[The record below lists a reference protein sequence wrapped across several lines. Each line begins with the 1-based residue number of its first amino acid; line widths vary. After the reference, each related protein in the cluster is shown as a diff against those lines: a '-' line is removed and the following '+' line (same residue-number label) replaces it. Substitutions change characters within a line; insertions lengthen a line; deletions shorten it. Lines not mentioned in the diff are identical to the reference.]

1 MSFLQPAMLLAI
13 PVIALPIIIH
23 LINQRR
29 FQTVQWAA
37 MLFLLAANRMSRGYA
52 RLRQWL
58 ILAARTLAIAGLI
71 FAISRPLT
79 SGWLGIAAGSRVD
92 TTIILLDRSAS
103 MSQSGNGGRS
113 KLDSGIDQLVRS
125 LGLLPSNRYVL
136 IDSVSEQAVEI
147 DSPDVLAE
155 LPGGGV
161 VSASADLP
169 AMLETAAEY
178 IRANRPSRCEIWI
191 CSDVR
196 RNDWNDD
203 SGRWQAIR
211 TAMVEAPQMIGFH
224 LLAYADTDP
233 VNRSIR
239 VTDARRVEGASGAEL
254 LLSLR
259 IEQLSAVDGPVTIP
273 IQLELDGAR
282 SEFTAELTG
291 SELEL
296 KNQSIP
302 LDGGKTRGWGRVSI
316 PSDSSPADNEFYFV
330 YDMPVPRRAV
340 VVTDDPDAARPLELA
355 ASISPDPAITCQAQ
369 SIAPP
374 QWVAVDWDEVS
385 LVLWQAALPEVGE
398 SDSAGGALQTLVNR
412 GGQVI
417 FFPPEM
423 PTADSFAGLSW
434 TDWQTGDPQFQVA
447 SWVSD
452 QDVLSNTR
460 SGASLPVGELKVLRC
475 CGLEGDRLSLATLS
489 GGTPL
494 LARAPTD
501 QRNVYFCTTTT
512 AQSDSSLARDG
523 VVLYATVQRLL
534 AAGAQSLGN
543 TRQWIAGSISD
554 EDTRGWRR
562 LAGNEQALS
571 NEFASQAGVYE
582 EGDRLLAIN
591 RSLSEDT
598 AVVVPPDR
606 VASLFEGLDFDRVD
620 DTPGSGASLIQ
631 EIWRL
636 FLILMLVALVLEAV
650 LCLPRKASAE
660 PGSSLAPGSPPQ
672 PRGVA
677 A

>member
-58 ILAARTLAIAGLI
+58 ILAARTIAIAGLV

-103 MSQSGNGGRS
+103 MSERGSSGRS

-125 LGLLPSNRYVL
+125 LGMLPSNRYVL

-161 VSASADLP
+161 VSESADLP

-196 RNDWNDD
+196 RSDWNDD

-233 VNRSIR
+233 DNRSIR
-239 VTDARRVEGASGAEL
+239 VTDVRRVEGASGAEL

-259 IEQLSAVDGPVTIP
+259 IEQLSGVDAPVTIP

-282 SEFTAELTG
+282 SEFTAELSG

-296 KNQSIP
+296 KNHAVP
-302 LDGGKTRGWGRVSI
+302 LAGGNKRGWGRVAI
-316 PSDSSPADNEFYFV
+316 PSDSCPTDNEFYFV
-330 YDMPVPRRAV
+330 YDMPAPRRAIV
-340 VVTDDPDAARPLELA
+340 VCDDPDAVRPLELA
-355 ASISPDPAITCQAQ
+355 AAISPDPDIVCGART
-369 SIAPP
+369 IAPA
-374 QWVAVDWDEVS
+374 QWVSVDWDEVS
-385 LVLWQAALPEVGE
+385 LVLWQSPLPAVGAA
-398 SDSAGGALQTLVNR
+398 DSAGAALQSVVDR

-417 FFPPEM
+417 FFPPDS
-423 PTADSFAGLSW
+423 PTGDSFAALQW
-434 TDWQTGDPQFQVA
+434 TDWQSGDPQFQVA

-452 QDVLSNTR
+452 QDVLANTR
-460 SGASLPVGELKVLRC
+460 SGASLPVGELKVLRR
-475 CGLEGDRLSLATLS
+475 CGLRGDKLSLATLS

-494 LARAPTD
+494 LARALTD
-501 QRNVYFCTTTT
+501 RRNVYFCTTTT
-512 AQSDSSLARDG
+512 APSDSSLARDG
-523 VVLYATVQRLL
+523 VVLYAVVQRLL
-534 AAGAQSLGN
+534 AAGAGSLGN
-543 TRQWIAGSISD
+543 TRQWIAGNVP
-554 EDTRGWRR
+554 EDGTRSWRR
-562 LAGNEQALS
+562 LAGNDEALS
-571 NEFASQAGVYE
+571 NEFTSQAGVYQD
-582 EGDRLLAIN
+582 GDRLLAIN
-591 RSLSEDT
+591 RSLAEDN
-598 AVVVPPDR
+598 AAVVPPDR
-606 VASLFEGLDFDRVD
+606 VASLFDGLDFDRVD

-650 LCLPRKASAE
+650 LCLPRKASSERGTNFA
-660 PGSSLAPGSPPQ
+660 PGSSPQ
-672 PRGVA
+672 PRNA
-677 A
+677 AA